1 PPLHPVF
8 RQVRQDRVVGL
19 PAVGE
24 FDQRSEV
31 DRCCGR
37 GGVQGVVD
45 AFAAD
50 DDAGVPVAGGEDAE
64 AAGLQ
69 VEGRGVGAA
78 GERVEDDGDVVLAA
92 LEAVGGVDDDVRDA
106 EGGEGGADRGRL
118 VAVGGADGDAVG
130 RQGGRVRGAFG
141 GGRALAVQETADH
154 QGDGAHRFRVG
165 ARGVGGRELQ
175 QAPA

>member
-1 PPLHPVF
+1 
-8 RQVRQDRVVGL
+8 RV
-19 PAVGE
+19 
-24 FDQRSEV
+24 
-31 DRCCGR
+31 
-37 GGVQGVVD
+37 GVQEVVD

-78 GERVEDDGDVVLAA
+78 GEGVEDDGDVVLAA
-92 LEAVGGVDDDVRDA
+92 LEAVGGVDDDVGDA
-106 EGGEGGADRGRL
+106 EGGEGGADRRRL

-175 QAPA
+175 QAPPGFRGLVDHPVRAGAVGRDGEGERPV